1 MARIWKKSEYSKAA
15 KELKRF
21 GYDIT
26 YRANDRKTF
35 RQRGIIR
42 QLYESKVSYIRATE
56 KTRLVRVGD
65 ENQDYTFK
73 FQRLTPKEKKM
84 AIESG
89 LFSREQFTKRGLFLE
104 KPINLRSSQ
113 YKVKFTKRGVTIKG
127 LSRSDRIVRLDA
139 KTLAVDPEKAVK
151 QAVLGEPKR
160 ISLMVN
166 GFRSQHESLSLKQF
180 WQYMRDEL
188 LPQWMDK
195 NDHYPNPEK
204 LFTDIFHLRLLYK

>member
-42 QLYESKVSYIRATE
+42 QLYESKLSYIRATE
-56 KTRLVRVGD
+56 KSRSVQVG
-65 ENQDYTFK
+65 ESKQDYTFK
-73 FQRLTPKEKKM
+73 FQKLSATEKKL
-84 AIESG
+84 ALDSG
-89 LFSREQFTKRGLFLE
+89 LFSREQFTKKGIFIE
-104 KPINLRSSQ
+104 KPINLKASQ
-113 YKVKFTKRGVTIKG
+113 YKVQFTKKGVTIKG

-151 QAVLGEPKR
+151 QAVIGDPKR

-195 NDHYPNPEK
+195 NSHYDNPEK